1 MLWLQPILAGSFLGL
16 QVPNGPPTVDEVPS
30 QRPLARRVLIPTW
43 DLVVPVLS
51 NSTPI
56 LEQNG
61 PDSVVLMTE
70 ISESPRWLGTIR
82 VVQLNAQ
89 SFAAATQS
97 YIDGYATSEK
107 NQGNAFFIDS
117 DRSID
122 SPLGASRA
130 VWALSASPTSRLET
144 LQDAMVGLI
153 FVPFGEAACILGE
166 FRVAASL
173 GDAKRAE
180 CEGLMLG
187 CTGPTPESLARERA
201 QQLEEGGRV
210 LEAARGKLRDFA
222 HAPRWYRHLRRPENG
237 SPQDIGVTVTWATCG
252 PPPSSLATETQRE
265 GLHVHQQTLT
275 GLGTRDP
282 YSEHFDGWIQDDLG
296 LETFGLNW
304 TKGESVWK
312 SDGAAS
318 GLFERSSTNT
328 EYILSAG
335 DLKTAAKHQ
344 RVFNGLPKATLPMS
358 LRMLTGKLLNQADLS
373 GEQIRWYAP
382 ILSSEDV
389 ALTARRDQVKPH
401 EQGTRVTWTPR
412 QGEPATVDEFD
423 ANGVLQ
429 RRIFPDGS
437 EMVLTDYASLVQ
449 AWRIAGLPT
458 ELLQEGKARYVSP

>member
-1 MLWLQPILAGSFLGL
+1 MLWLQLILFGSLLEFQAPHGA
-16 QVPNGPPTVDEVPS
+16 PPAEEVPP
-30 QRPLARRVLIPTW
+30 QQPVARRVLIPTW
-43 DLVVPVLS
+43 ELVVPVLA

-89 SFAAATQS
+89 TFAFATQS
-97 YIDGYATSEK
+97 YVDAYATSEK
-107 NQGNAFFIDS
+107 NKGHAFFIDS

-122 SPLGASRA
+122 SPHGISRA
-130 VWALSASPTSRLET
+130 VWALSASPTSRLESM
-144 LQDAMVGLI
+144 QDAMVGLI
-153 FVPFGEAACILGE
+153 FVPFGKAACILGE

-187 CTGPTPESLARERA
+187 CAGPTPESLARERA
-201 QQLEEGGRV
+201 QQLEMGGRV
-210 LEAARGKLRDFA
+210 LEAAQGKLANFA
-222 HAPRWYRHLRRPENG
+222 HAPRWYRHLRPLQNG
-237 SPQDIGVTVTWATCG
+237 SPQDIGVTVTWASYG
-252 PPPSSLATETQRE
+252 PPPSSLVAETQRQ

-282 YSEHFDGWIQDDLG
+282 YSEHFDGWVQDDLS

-373 GEQIRWYAP
+373 GDQIRWYAP

-401 EQGTRVTWTPR
+401 ERGTCVTWTPR

-423 ANGVLQ
+423 ASGVLQ

-437 EMVLTDYASLVQ
+437 EMVLTDYVSLVQ

-458 ELLQEGKARYVSP
+458 ELLQEGKARYVIP